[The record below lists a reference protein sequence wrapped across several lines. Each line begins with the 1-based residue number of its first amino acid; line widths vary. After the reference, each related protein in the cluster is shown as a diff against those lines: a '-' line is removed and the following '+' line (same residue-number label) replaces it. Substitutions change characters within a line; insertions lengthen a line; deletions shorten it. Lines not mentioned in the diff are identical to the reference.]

1 MIQIRRAPETLL
13 ALGLFAA
20 SALAHDGDPMLLDR
34 RPMYPGRGWKNAS
47 RLGGNNTM
55 FATSP
60 GMRFP
65 KSNVTLFAWL
75 TLPDLG
81 VPAGGNGNSCFGYVS
96 PSGREYAI
104 IGLSNGTGFVE
115 VTHPGNPVIV
125 AVIPGP
131 QSLWRDMRTF
141 SHYSYSVS
149 EGGGGIQVV
158 DLANIDNGVVTLV
171 NTVND
176 DSNSATHTLAI
187 NPTSGYLYRSGGGGV
202 SQGLRIYDL
211 NANPASPAR
220 VGSWNDRYC
229 HETSIFNY
237 TTGPAAGREIAY
249 VCGGLNQGYS
259 STGLHVVDVTNK
271 STTTMLQY
279 IPYSNSAYCHQCW
292 PSPDMH
298 WLYLDDELDD
308 QYFGYTCETR
318 VFDISN
324 PLAVSY
330 VTTFTNGNTS
340 IDHNQYTK
348 DTRIFQANYRS
359 GLRVKST
366 SNPGT
371 PTAPVEIASFDTWPE
386 DDIAQ
391 FNGLWNNYPYFPSG
405 VVIGSDIEKGL
416 FVWWVGQP
424 QLSITPLTGD
434 PDTIDPS
441 GAVLSVQIGEIA
453 PGTLVP
459 GTAKLH
465 YDNGGGW
472 AAVDL
477 VPQGGGTFAA
487 SLPGSPCGSVVRY
500 YYSAQSTNGIVWSEP
515 EDAPAV
521 LHQAISAH
529 TLTVAQSDDFEV
541 DHAWTGGVAGDTATA
556 GIWVRVDPV
565 GTPAQ
570 PEDDHTPGSGHMCWV
585 TGQGSPGGPADAA
598 DVDGGRTTLL
608 SPAYDLST
616 LGNPVIQYWRW
627 YSNDWRADD
636 ILNAGLDPMADV
648 FRVDVSNNN
657 GASWVNVETLGPSGL
672 EVIGG
677 WIFHEFRVADFVA
690 PTSQVR
696 IRFVAE
702 DAGVDSIVEAAVDD
716 FAIVDASCGG
726 VQSFCFGDGSGPL
739 CPCFNNGGSGR
750 GCDNSAAT
758 GGAILTATGTPSLSA
773 DTFVLTSSA
782 ERSTAFSLFMQGDAE
797 LAGVNF
803 GDGLRCAGGNLKRL
817 YSRNAAAGSVTA
829 PTGGDPSI
837 SARSAALGD
846 PIPVSGTRI
855 YQVYY
860 RDPDPAFCPPPTG
873 STFNVSNALRVVWAP

>member
-1 MIQIRRAPETLL
+1 
-13 ALGLFAA
+13 
-20 SALAHDGDPMLLDR
+20 
-34 RPMYPGRGWKNAS
+34 
-47 RLGGNNTM
+47 
-55 FATSP
+55 
-60 GMRFP
+60 
-65 KSNVTLFAWL
+65 
-75 TLPDLG
+75 
-81 VPAGGNGNSCFGYVS
+81 
-96 PSGREYAI
+96 
-104 IGLSNGTGFVE
+104 
-115 VTHPGNPVIV
+115 VIV

-131 QSLWRDMRTF
+131 QSVWRDMRTF

-187 NPTSGYLYRSGGGGV
+187 NPTSGYLYRSGGGSI
-202 SQGLRIYDL
+202 SQGLRIYNL

-249 VCGGLNQGYS
+249 VCGGLNQGFS
-259 STGLHVVDVTNK
+259 STGLHIVDVTNK
-271 STTTMLQY
+271 SATTMLQY

-324 PLAVSY
+324 PLSVSF
-330 VTTFTNGNTS
+330 VTAFTNGNTS

-386 DDIAQ
+386 DDNTQ
-391 FNGLWNNYPYFPSG
+391 FNGLWNNYPYLPSG

-424 QLSITPLTGD
+424 QISITPLSGD

-441 GAVLSVQIGEIA
+441 GAIVSVQIGEIA

-465 YDNGGGW
+465 VDSGGGW
-472 AAVDL
+472 TATDL
-477 VPQGGGTFAA
+477 VPQGGGTYSA
-487 SLPGSPCGSVVRY
+487 SLPGSPCGSIVRY
-500 YYSAQSTNGIVWSEP
+500 FYSAQSTNGIVWSEP

-521 LHQAISAH
+521 LHQSISGQ
-529 TLTVAQSDDFEV
+529 TLTVAQSDDFEA
-541 DHAWTGGVAGDTATA
+541 DHGWTGGVAGDTATA
-556 GIWVRVDPV
+556 GIWVRVDPN

-570 PEDDHTPGSGHMCWV
+570 PEDDHTPGSGHLCWV
-585 TGQGSPGGPADAA
+585 TGQGTPGGAADAA

-608 SPAYDLST
+608 SPAYDLSS
-616 LGNPVIQYWRW
+616 LGNPIVRYWRW

-648 FRVDVSNNN
+648 FKVDVSNNN
-657 GASWVNVETLGPSGL
+657 GASWVNVETVGPSGL

-677 WIFHEFRVADFVA
+677 WIFHQFRVADFVA

-696 IRFVAE
+696 VRFVAQ
-702 DAGVDSIVEAAVDD
+702 DTGVDSIVEAAIDD
-716 FAIVDASCGG
+716 FAIVDPSCGG
-726 VQSFCFGDGSGPL
+726 VQSFCFGDASGPP
-739 CPCFNNGGSGR
+739 CPCSNNGSQGH
-750 GCDNSAAT
+750 GCENSAST

-773 DTFVLTSSA
+773 DTLVLTSSS

-797 LAGVNF
+797 IAGVNF

-817 YSRNAAAGSVTA
+817 FSRNAVAGAVTA
-829 PTGGDPSI
+829 PTGADPSI

-846 PIPVSGTRI
+846 PIGQGSTRI

-873 STFNVSNALRVVWAP
+873 STFNVSNGLRVVWAP